1 MTVWKPTSEPGL
13 CSDGRDEYCRSPIA
27 PESVHVEGS
36 RISRAAAMHQPELVE
51 RADPADV
58 APQARAVVARS
69 EQAGDGV
76 VVVLACG

>member
-13 CSDGRDEYCRSPIA
+13 RSDGRDEYWRSPIA

-36 RISRAAAMHQPELVE
+36 RICRAAAMRQPERVE
-51 RADPADV
+51 RADPAGV
-58 APQARAVVARS
+58 APLARAVVARG

-76 VVVLACG
+76 VVMLTCG